1 MQCNILEW
9 AFGVF
14 MLPLFKAIN
23 KSQGEV
29 TPKIILLISL
39 YGYLVLCGIVFN
51 VASLVAMSLEILE

>member
-1 MQCNILEW
+1 MRHNILEW
-9 AFGVF
+9 AFGGF

-51 VASLVAMSLEILE
+51 VASLFAMISEMLK